1 MRMYV
6 KVMAAVIACI
16 LLSGEALSAFATT
29 PATENL
35 SWFKKKK
42 KKPEEKEEK
51 SKSDYEK
58 LVEDSKTTKGMFAV
72 HQKKNDY
79 YFEIPTSLLGRDLL
93 VVNKLQRVPAE
104 LNDAGVNRG
113 VNYENQMVCME
124 WDKATGKLMLR
135 QQRPLPLAPQTDAI
149 FRSVKDNF
157 ISPLIAAFKIEAVN
171 ADSTALV
178 IKVNDIYDGTETS
191 INNVFTN
198 INLGTSAIKN
208 LSRILSIKSF
218 SNNVVATSE
227 LTTRV
232 TEGTTTVYVTVEVSS
247 SILLLPEKPMMGR
260 FDNQKVGYFTNP
272 LLSFSDAQ
280 QRTDKTQ
287 YITRWR
293 MEPKPEDREAYLKG
307 QMVEPAKPIVFY
319 IDNSTPY
326 QWRSYIKKGIED
338 WQIAFEKAGFKNAI
352 IAKEITDS
360 MHVDMDDVNYSVL
373 TYAASEKKNAMGPS
387 LLDPRSGEI
396 LEADIMWWHNVLS
409 MVREWITV
417 QTGTVCPEARNVQL
431 PDALMGDAIRFVA
444 CHEVGHSLGLRH
456 NMMGSWAFPTDSLRS
471 EAFTSRMNS
480 TASSIMD
487 YARFN
492 YIAQPGDGVKVLS
505 PHIGP
510 YDMFAIEYGYRWYG
524 KSTPEEEKDILF
536 DFLSKHTD
544 RLYKYSEAQD
554 VRDAVDPR
562 AQNEDLG
569 DDPVRSSLLG
579 IENLKRIVPQILQWT
594 TTGEKGQTYEEASR
608 LYYAVINQ
616 WNNYLYHVLANIGG
630 IYIEN
635 TIVGDGVKT
644 YTFVEKEKQQA
655 SLKFLMDEVLTYPK
669 WLFDTEVGQY
679 TYPLKSRPVRDQGVA
694 AKLPPAHPGQQLG
707 FQGGELGGGAAHL
720 AVLLQNIVFGG
731 GQDDL
736 PPVEV
741 GDVVGDLL
749 QVPGDVAGQEDG
761 VLLVGD
767 EGEQLLQ
774 NAVPDHWVQSGGG
787 LVQNEQPGPVGQG
800 GGQGQLHLHSPGK
813 LLQIAV
819 GWQLQPLEQ
828 AVERLTSRPASVL
841 GLAGKGSLA
850 VGMDADLCLFDP
862 ARIHETASYAAPER
876 CAEGM
881 DYVFVGG
888 VPVIAEGQFTGAV
901 NGSVLRR

>member
-1 MRMYV
+1 MRMCV
-6 KVMAAVIACI
+6 KVMATAIACI
-16 LLSGEALSAFATT
+16 LLSSETCPAYASI
-29 PATENL
+29 PATESL

-42 KKPEEKEEK
+42 KPAEKNEEK
-51 SKSDYEK
+51 SKTDYEK
-58 LVEDSKTTKGMFAV
+58 LTEGSQTTPGMFAV
-72 HQKKNDY
+72 HKKDNDY
-79 YFEIPTSLLGRDLL
+79 YFEVPTSLLGRHLL
-93 VVNKLQRVPAE
+93 IVNKLQRVPSE
-104 LNDAGVNRG
+104 LNEAGVNRG
-113 VNYENQMVCME
+113 VNYENQMISME
-124 WDKATGKLMLR
+124 WDKASDRLMFR
-135 QQRPLPLAPQTDAI
+135 QERPLPLSPAGDAI
-149 FRSVKDNF
+149 SQSVKDNF
-157 ISPLIAAFKIEAVN
+157 ISPLIASFKIEAVN

-178 IKVNDIYDGTETS
+178 IKVNDIYNGTETS

-218 SNNVVATSE
+218 PNNVVATSE

-232 TEGTTTVYVTVEVSS
+232 TEGTTTIYVTVEVSS

-272 LLSFSDAQ
+272 LLTFSDAQ
-280 QRTDKTQ
+280 QGTTKTH

-293 MEPKPEDREAYLKG
+293 MEPKPEDRAAYLRG
-307 QMVEPAKPIVFY
+307 ELVEPAKPIVFY
-319 IDNSTPY
+319 IDQSTPY

-338 WQIAFEKAGFKNAI
+338 WQVAFERAGFKNAI
-352 IAKEITDS
+352 QAREVTDS
-360 MHVDMDDVNYSVL
+360 MHIDMDDVNYSVL

-417 QTGTVCPEARNVQL
+417 QTGAVCEDARKVQL
-431 PDALMGDAIRFVA
+431 PEALMGDAIRFVA

-471 EAFTSRMNS
+471 EAFTSRMHS

-492 YIAQPGDGVKVLS
+492 YVAQPGDGVKVLS

-510 YDMFAIEYGYRWYG
+510 YDLFAIEYGYRWYG
-524 KSTPEEEKDILF
+524 KETPEAEKDLLM
-536 DFLSKHTD
+536 DFLSRHTD

-569 DDPVRSSLLG
+569 DDPVRSSQLG
-579 IENLKRIVPQILQWT
+579 IANLKRIVPQILAWT

-635 TIVGDGVKT
+635 TTVGDGVKT

-655 SLKFLMDEVLTYPK
+655 ALKFLLDEVLTYPA

-679 TYPLKSRPVRDQGVA
+679 TYLLRNTPVGPQENAPTQILKNAQAYILWDLLGNNRLMRMIENESVNGKKAFTVVELMDGLHKSLFGITERGGTPNVLERSLQKNFLDALLTAAAEPEAVKINKKLADDHFLLDHATHFCSCYAAEQKALHQAAHSGPLQ
-694 AKLPPAHPGQQLG
+694 PADRMGAPRVLNFYGSQLNRISDAISVKR
-707 FQGGELGGGAAHL
+707 GELL
-720 AVLLQNIVFGG
+720 RIK
-731 GQDDL
+731 
-736 PPVEV
+736 
-741 GDVVGDLL
+741 
-749 QVPGDVAGQEDG
+749 
-761 VLLVGD
+761 
-767 EGEQLLQ
+767 
-774 NAVPDHWVQSGGG
+774 
-787 LVQNEQPGPVGQG
+787 
-800 GGQGQLHLHSPGK
+800 K
-813 LLQIAV
+813 LLQGRLGTSDIATRYHYEDMI
-819 GWQLQPLEQ
+819 LRINT
-828 AVERLTSRPASVL
+828 AL
-841 GLAGKGSLA
+841 GI
-850 VGMDADLCLFDP
+850 
-862 ARIHETASYAAPER
+862 R
-876 CAEGM
+876 
-881 DYVFVGG
+881 
-888 VPVIAEGQFTGAV
+888 
-901 NGSVLRR
+901 

>member
-1 MRMYV
+1 MYV

-16 LLSGEALSAFATT
+16 LMSGETHSTSATI
-29 PATENL
+29 PATENQ
-35 SWFKKKK
+35 SWFKKRK
-42 KKPEEKEEK
+42 KKPEQEEK
-51 SKSDYEK
+51 TKSDYEK
-58 LVEDSKTTKGMFAV
+58 LVEGSKITKGMFAV

-93 VVNKLQRVPAE
+93 IVNKLQRVPAE

-113 VNYENQMVCME
+113 VNYENQMVSME
-124 WDKATGKLMLR
+124 WDKATGKLMFR

-157 ISPLIAAFKIEAVN
+157 ISPLIAAFKIEAIN
-171 ADSTALV
+171 QDSTALV

-218 SNNVVATSE
+218 PNNVVATSE
-227 LTTRV
+227 LTTKV
-232 TEGTTTVYVTVEVSS
+232 TEGTTSVYVTVEVSS
-247 SILLLPEKPMMGR
+247 SILLLPEKPMTGR

-280 QRTDKTQ
+280 QGTDKKQ

-307 QMVEPAKPIVFY
+307 QTVEPIKPIVFY

-338 WQIAFEKAGFKNAI
+338 WQTAFEKAGFKNAI

-417 QTGTVCPEARNVQL
+417 QTGTVCPEARSVQL
-431 PDALMGDAIRFVA
+431 PDSLMGDAIRFVA

-471 EAFTSRMNS
+471 AAFTSRMNS

-524 KSTPEEEKDILF
+524 KNTPEEEKDILF

-569 DDPVRSSLLG
+569 DDPVKASEYGRRNLQYLLKH
-579 IENLKRIVPQILQWT
+579 INDWVADKDKDFEFRTAVYDEIV
-594 TTGEKGQTYEEASR
+594 
-608 LYYAVINQ
+608 YAYVR
-616 WNNYLYHVLANIGG
+616 YLTFVLGDIGG
-630 IYIEN
+630 IYLNERYD
-635 TIVGDGVKT
+635 GDQRPSFKT
-644 YTFVEKEKQQA
+644 VSKQQQKKA
-655 SLKFLMDEVLTYPK
+655 LNFLLNELKDLSWLDARETLKEFPIRTSVAMQMEDAIIDGILSRCGAVAICSGKATSAPYTQKEYLADIERFVWAPTRAGRTLTE
-669 WLFDTEVGQY
+669 TEMRLQMNYLTKLIEGSVA
-679 TYPLKSRPVRDQGVA
+679 GVA
-694 AKLPPAHPGQQLG
+694 KNATRKGIADMYAHIEVPEWLKAASRERFGIISEEFMGCFNNKPREMQAARLEEISG
-707 FQGGELGGGAAHL
+707 FDDDVDLKAPIEPMEHIYYGELKKVRSLVAASASTGSADTQRHYR
-720 AVLLQNIVFGG
+720 LLLYKI
-731 GQDDL
+731 D
-736 PPVEV
+736 
-741 GDVVGDLL
+741 
-749 QVPGDVAGQEDG
+749 
-761 VLLVGD
+761 
-767 EGEQLLQ
+767 
-774 NAVPDHWVQSGGG
+774 
-787 LVQNEQPGPVGQG
+787 
-800 GGQGQLHLHSPGK
+800 
-813 LLQIAV
+813 
-819 GWQLQPLEQ
+819 Q
-828 AVERLTSRPASVL
+828 AL
-841 GLAGKGSLA
+841 K
-850 VGMDADLCLFDP
+850 
-862 ARIHETASYAAPER
+862 
-876 CAEGM
+876 
-881 DYVFVGG
+881 
-888 VPVIAEGQFTGAV
+888 
-901 NGSVLRR
+901 